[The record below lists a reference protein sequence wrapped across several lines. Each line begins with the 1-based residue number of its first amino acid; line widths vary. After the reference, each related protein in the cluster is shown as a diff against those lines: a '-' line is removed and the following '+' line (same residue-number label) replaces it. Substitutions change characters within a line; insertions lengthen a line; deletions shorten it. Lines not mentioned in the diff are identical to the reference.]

1 MLLPYF
7 VVGSH
12 VNPYRGNLLSFSF
25 GVRLIFTIL
34 LRKLEKEREREKKK
48 KLPLTCLQWGTADA
62 KIKDPFVENPEFKGS
77 PF

>member
-34 LRKLEKEREREKKK
+34 LRKLEKEKDTHKK
-48 KLPLTCLQWGTADA
+48 KLPLTCLQWGTVDA
-62 KIKDPFVENPEFKGS
+62 KIKDPFVENPEFKGFS
-77 PF
+77 F